1 MPLRVDEVQQIDHRK
16 RELKKKLYTEL
27 YERASTKVRQVAD
40 LGLHE
45 TWVQVPS
52 FLIGFPSFDLNKA
65 SQYVERQFI
74 NGGFFTQLY
83 ENGQLFVSWYPK
95 TSKKKAGSRSRSEPK
110 EPENEFASLA
120 NLKKA
125 ADKYR

>member
-27 YERASTKVRQVAD
+27 YERASAKVRQVAD

-45 TWVQVPS
+45 TWVHVPS
-52 FLIGFPSFDLNKA
+52 FLIGFPSFDVNKA
-65 SQYVERQFI
+65 ALYVERQFV

-83 ENGQLFVSWYPK
+83 ENGQIFISWYPK
-95 TSKKKAGSRSRSEPK
+95 SSKKTKKSKPSEPQ
-110 EPENEFASLA
+110 NEFASLA

>member
-1 MPLRVDEVQQIDHRK
+1 MPLRVDDVQQIDHRK

-27 YERASTKVRQVAD
+27 YERASSKVRQVAD

-52 FLIGFPSFDLNKA
+52 FLIGFPTFDLIKA
-65 SQYVERQFI
+65 TQYVERQFI
-74 NGGFFTQLY
+74 NGGFFTHNY
-83 ENGQLFVSWYPK
+83 ENGQLFIAWYPK
-95 TSKKKAGSRSRSEPK
+95 TSKKTKKSKPK

>member
-52 FLIGFPSFDLNKA
+52 FLIGFPSYDVDKA
-65 SQYVERQFI
+65 AQYVERQFI
-74 NGGFFTQLY
+74 NGVFFTQLY

-95 TSKKKAGSRSRSEPK
+95 TSKKKRSKTKSK

>member
-27 YERASTKVRQVAD
+27 YERASAKVRQVAE

-45 TWVQVPS
+45 PS
-52 FLIGFPSFDLNKA
+52 FLIGFPSFDLDKA
-65 SQYVERQFI
+65 AQYVERQFI

-95 TSKKKAGSRSRSEPK
+95 SSKKVTKKPKPK

>member
-52 FLIGFPSFDLNKA
+52 FLIGFPSFDVDKA
-65 SQYVERQFI
+65 AQYVERQFT

-95 TSKKKAGSRSRSEPK
+95 TSKKVMKKSKPK

>member
-1 MPLRVDEVQQIDHRK
+1 MPLRVDEVQQIDYRK
-16 RELKKKLYTEL
+16 RELKKKLYMEL
-27 YERASTKVRQVAD
+27 YERASAKVRQVAD

-45 TWVQVPS
+45 TWIQVPS
-52 FLIGFPSFDLNKA
+52 FLIGFPTFDVIKA
-65 SQYVERQFI
+65 AQYVERQFS
-74 NGGFFTQLY
+74 NGGFFTKLY
-83 ENGQLFVSWYPK
+83 DNGQLFVSWYPK
-95 TSKKKAGSRSRSEPK
+95 SKPKAKPKAKPK

>member
-1 MPLRVDEVQQIDHRK
+1 
-16 RELKKKLYTEL
+16 
-27 YERASTKVRQVAD
+27 

-52 FLIGFPSFDLNKA
+52 FLIGFPSFDLDKA
-65 SQYVERQFI
+65 AQYVERQFI

-95 TSKKKAGSRSRSEPK
+95 KAKSKPKSK

>member
-1 MPLRVDEVQQIDHRK
+1 
-16 RELKKKLYTEL
+16 
-27 YERASTKVRQVAD
+27 VRQVAD

-52 FLIGFPSFDLNKA
+52 FLIGFPSFDLDKA
-65 SQYVERQFI
+65 AQYVERQFI

-95 TSKKKAGSRSRSEPK
+95 TSKKTTKRK

>member
-16 RELKKKLYTEL
+16 RELKKRLYTEL

-95 TSKKKAGSRSRSEPK
+95 SSKKVTKTPKPK
-110 EPENEFASLA
+110 EPMNEFASLA

>member
-1 MPLRVDEVQQIDHRK
+1 
-16 RELKKKLYTEL
+16 
-27 YERASTKVRQVAD
+27 

-52 FLIGFPSFDLNKA
+52 FLIGFPSFDLDKA
-65 SQYVERQFI
+65 AQYVERQFI

-95 TSKKKAGSRSRSEPK
+95 TSKKKAGSRSRSKPK

>member
-27 YERASTKVRQVAD
+27 YERASTKVRQVAE

-45 TWVQVPS
+45 TWVQIPS
-52 FLIGFPSFDLNKA
+52 FLIGFPTFDLIKA
-65 SQYVERQFI
+65 TQYVERQFI
-74 NGGFFTQLY
+74 NGGFFTHTY
-83 ENGQLFVSWYPK
+83 ENGQIFISWYPK
-95 TSKKKAGSRSRSEPK
+95 TSKKTKKSKPK
-110 EPENEFASLA
+110 EPVNEFASLA

>member
-1 MPLRVDEVQQIDHRK
+1 MPLRIDEVQQVDYRK

-27 YERASTKVRQVAD
+27 YERASAKVRQVAD

-45 TWVQVPS
+45 TWIQVPS
-52 FLIGFPSFDLNKA
+52 FLIGFPTFDVANA
-65 SQYVERQFI
+65 SKYIERQFS
-74 NGGFFTQLY
+74 NGGFFTKLY
-83 ENGQLFVSWYPK
+83 DNGQLFVSWYPK
-95 TSKKKAGSRSRSEPK
+95 TKKIKKPK
-110 EPENEFASLA
+110 EPENEFSSLA

>member
-27 YERASTKVRQVAD
+27 YERASSKVRQVAD

-45 TWVQVPS
+45 TWIQVPS
-52 FLIGFPSFDLNKA
+52 FLIGFPSFDLKNA
-65 SQYVERQFI
+65 SQYVERQFV
-74 NGGFFTQLY
+74 NGGFFVKLY
-83 ENGQLFVSWYPK
+83 DNGQLFVSWYPK
-95 TSKKKAGSRSRSEPK
+95 TSKKIKKSKEPK

>member
-52 FLIGFPSFDLNKA
+52 FLIGFPSFDLDKA
-65 SQYVERQFI
+65 AQYVERQFI

-95 TSKKKAGSRSRSEPK
+95 TSKKKAKSRPK